1 MLKLGWSLLT
11 LYDHWTFLGRSRYF
25 KNGAPRTS
33 YSRKSKLL
41 PFPWWMLMMFK
52 FDAKQIRVNSVSM
65 VPWKLRSRWKN
76 CVVLTHS
83 MSFRVS
89 HIFREGNGCTDTLA
103 NYAIHENGF
112 TWWI

>member
-1 MLKLGWSLLT
+1 MGFSSLGSA
-11 LYDHWTFLGRSRYF
+11 TFSSNSPGNQSC
-25 KNGAPRTS
+25 
-33 YSRKSKLL
+33 L

-65 VPWKLRSRWKN
+65 VPWKLRSRGKN
-76 CVVLTHS
+76 CLVLTHS